1 MEFDRGALVRNRG
14 PTSFDE
20 LERAV
25 GDMRERFLSIGEHIA
40 GLLHSLTLQIDSA
53 PRATR
58 ASISSAAEQ
67 IARTQQ
73 QLRLQMANL
82 PANPEERYQL
92 MRSLLQAQGGAL
104 QQLSIIVQQQTPQ
117 PIAPFAPSGGA
128 GPGDLFPADTGY
140 DWTTAPRGAAMA
152 GHALADEHFDYLM
165 HEGAPGRRP
174 TQPQARLAH
183 PAQPRPNRPAKTR
196 PARRKSATAMA
207 IVSSRLL
214 AVVGLMLVAAVLAY
228 LYFPLADDQRARG
241 GSRSMATAAADRKT
255 TREPAALPDVP
266 AGTAARP
273 RFIARLPAEEPA
285 GETTA
290 AAGSTLPARIER
302 LAERGADEP
311 TASTTALPPWT
322 GAPRPRTPAPDAE
335 LAASAAKPS
344 AAAESAATP
353 AEASPPRFVAVV
365 FTHRDQ
371 AVALDA
377 FTDLRQR
384 YPALL
389 ARRKAEAQPVEVAD
403 KGTWHRLVVLPAG
416 SRQTATGL
424 CDRLQAAGY
433 DRCWVK
439 TY

>member
-1 MEFDRGALVRNRG
+1 MRNRG

-20 LERAV
+20 LDRAV
-25 GDMRERFLSIGEHIA
+25 VDMRERFLAIGEHIA

-58 ASISSAAEQ
+58 ASIKSAADL

-117 PIAPFAPSGGA
+117 PIAPFAPNGGT
-128 GPGDLFPADTGY
+128 GPGDLFPDETDY

-165 HEGAPGRRP
+165 HDGGPGRRSA
-174 TQPQARLAH
+174 QSQSRQAR
-183 PAQPRPNRPAKTR
+183 PGQPRKNRPAKDR
-196 PARRKSATAMA
+196 PARPRKGATAMA
-207 IVSSRLL
+207 IVSSRML
-214 AVVGLMLVAAVLAY
+214 AVVGLMLAAAVAAY
-228 LYFPLADDQRARG
+228 LYFPLTDDRRARVT
-241 GSRSMATAAADRKT
+241 SRSAAVASEDRKPA
-255 TREPAALPDVP
+255 REPAALPDVP
-266 AGTAARP
+266 NATAAKP
-273 RFIARLPAEEPA
+273 RIIARLPAEEPA
-285 GETTA
+285 GEPAETN
-290 AAGSTLPARIER
+290 GSGLPARIER
-302 LAERGADEP
+302 LSERGTDEP
-311 TASTTALPPWT
+311 AASTTALPPWT
-322 GAPRPRTPAPDAE
+322 GAPRARVPAAGAE
-335 LAASAAKPS
+335 LTVTAAKPS
-344 AAAESAATP
+344 AAVESEAAS
-353 AEASPPRFVAVV
+353 AEAAPPRYVAVV
-365 FTHRDQ
+365 FTHQDQ
-371 AVALDA
+371 AAALDA

-416 SRQTATGL
+416 SRQTAAGL

>member
-1 MEFDRGALVRNRG
+1 MRNRS

-25 GDMRERFLSIGEHIA
+25 VDMRERFLSIGEHIA

-58 ASISSAAEQ
+58 ASISSAADQ

-117 PIAPFAPSGGA
+117 PIAFPPNGGA
-128 GPGDLFPADTGY
+128 GPGDLFPAEADY

-165 HEGAPGRRP
+165 HDGAPGRRP
-174 TQPQARLAH
+174 AQLQPHQAR
-183 PAQPRPNRPAKTR
+183 PGQPRPNRPAKTR
-196 PARRKSATAMA
+196 PARPRKGATAMA
-207 IVSSRLL
+207 IVSSRML
-214 AVVGLMLVAAVLAY
+214 AVVGLILVAAVLAY
-228 LYFPLADDQRARG
+228 LYFPLSDDRRARG
-241 GSRSMATAAADRKT
+241 GSRSTAIAAVDPKATQ
-255 TREPAALPDVP
+255 EPARLPDVP
-266 AGTAARP
+266 TATAAKP

-285 GETTA
+285 GEPAATT
-290 AAGSTLPARIER
+290 GSALPARIER
-302 LAERGADEP
+302 LAERGTDEP

-322 GAPRPRTPAPDAE
+322 GAPRPRTPAAGAE
-335 LAASAAKPS
+335 LTVSAAKPS
-344 AAAESAATP
+344 AAVESEAAP
-353 AEASPPRFVAVV
+353 AEPSPPRFVAVV
-365 FTHRDQ
+365 FTHQDQ
-371 AVALDA
+371 AAALDA

-416 SRQTATGL
+416 SRQTAAGL

>member
-1 MEFDRGALVRNRG
+1 VRNRG

-25 GDMRERFLSIGEHIA
+25 VDMRERFLAIGEHIA

-58 ASISSAAEQ
+58 ASISSAADQ

-117 PIAPFAPSGGA
+117 PIAPFAPSGSA
-128 GPGDLFPADTGY
+128 GPGDLFPDETDY

-165 HEGAPGRRP
+165 HDGAPGRRP
-174 TQPQARLAH
+174 AKSQPQSHQAH
-183 PAQPRPNRPAKTR
+183 PRQPRPNRPAKTR
-196 PARRKSATAMA
+196 PARPRKGATAMA
-207 IVSSRLL
+207 IVSSRML
-214 AVVGLMLVAAVLAY
+214 AVVGLMLVGAVAAY
-228 LYFPLADDQRARG
+228 FYFPLTDDRRARG
-241 GSRSMATAAADRKT
+241 GSRSAAVASDDRKPAP
-255 TREPAALPDVP
+255 EPAALPDVP
-266 AGTAARP
+266 TATAAKP

-285 GETTA
+285 GEPAETTGPA
-290 AAGSTLPARIER
+290 LPARIER
-302 LAERGADEP
+302 LSERGADEP
-311 TASTTALPPWT
+311 TASTSALPPWT
-322 GAPRPRTPAPDAE
+322 GAPRPRAPTAGAE
-335 LAASAAKPS
+335 LTVSAAKPS
-344 AAAESAATP
+344 AAAESEAAA
-353 AEASPPRFVAVV
+353 AEAAPPRYVAVV
-365 FTHRDQ
+365 FTHQDQ
-371 AVALDA
+371 AAALDA

-416 SRQTATGL
+416 TRQTAAGL

>member
-1 MEFDRGALVRNRG
+1 VHNRG

-25 GDMRERFLSIGEHIA
+25 VDMRERFLAIGEHIT

-53 PRATR
+53 PRAMR
-58 ASISSAAEQ
+58 ASISSAADQ

-117 PIAPFAPSGGA
+117 PIAPFAPSGGT
-128 GPGDLFPADTGY
+128 GPGDLFPAETDY

-165 HEGAPGRRP
+165 HDGAPGRRP
-174 TQPQARLAH
+174 AQPQPRQAR
-183 PAQPRPNRPAKTR
+183 PGPSRPNRPAKAR
-196 PARRKSATAMA
+196 PVRPRKSATAMA
-207 IVSSRLL
+207 ILSSRML
-214 AVVGLMLVAAVLAY
+214 AVVGLMLAAAVAAY
-228 LYFPLADDQRARG
+228 LYFPLTDDRRARG
-241 GSRSMATAAADRKT
+241 GSRSAVVASEDRKPA
-255 TREPAALPDVP
+255 REPAALPDAP
-266 AGTAARP
+266 TGTAAKP
-273 RFIARLPAEEPA
+273 RYIARLPAEEPA
-285 GETTA
+285 GQTA
-290 AAGSTLPARIER
+290 ATNGSALPDRIER
-302 LAERGADEP
+302 LSERGTDEP
-311 TASTTALPPWT
+311 AASTTALAPWT

-335 LAASAAKPS
+335 LTVSTMKP
-344 AAAESAATP
+344 AAAVDGAAAPT
-353 AEASPPRFVAVV
+353 EASPPRFVAVV
-365 FTHRDQ
+365 FTHQDQ
-371 AVALDA
+371 AAALDA
-377 FTDLRQR
+377 FADLRQR

-416 SRQTATGL
+416 SRQTATDL
-424 CDRLQAAGY
+424 CGRLQAAGY